1 LVTRSTLHSS
11 DAQVLRRLGSSSY
24 AALAMPLSPESFVA
38 ELDAQN
44 QIALERI
51 AIAAAVGEPSKAVT
65 IAQLLLLALKNELEA
80 TECAAAWLPSTPE
93 VSVKLALA
101 RQAGDEAK
109 HYTMIQARLLE
120 LDIDT
125 KTLDPLATG
134 RSPLLTWLLT
144 LEGTVARV
152 AAGQF
157 TREALAVV
165 RNAEF
170 ARFCRA
176 MNDETTARMYE
187 EIIQPDERHHHHLG
201 RKLLLELAV
210 GDEAQGAARAASAKV
225 LSLAEELQEIARLRS
240 GITKAPGC

>member
-1 LVTRSTLHSS
+1 
-11 DAQVLRRLGSSSY
+11 
-24 AALAMPLSPESFVA
+24 MPLSPASFVA

-51 AIAAAVGEPSKAVT
+51 AVASSAGEPGEAVT
-65 IAQLLLLALKNELEA
+65 VTRLLLLALKNELEA

-93 VSVKLALA
+93 VNVKLALA

-109 HYTMIQARLLE
+109 HYKLIQARLQELE
-120 LDIDT
+120 VDT
-125 KTLDPLATG
+125 RTLDPLASG
-134 RSPLLTWLLT
+134 RSPLLAWLLT

-170 ARFCRA
+170 ARYCRA
-176 MNDETTARMYE
+176 VGDDTTARLYE
-187 EIIQPDERHHHHLG
+187 EIIQPDERHHHDLG
-201 RKLLLELAV
+201 RKLLLELATT
-210 GDEAQGAARAASAKV
+210 DEAQEAARASSRQV
-225 LSLAEELQEIARLRS
+225 LAMAEELQEIARLKA
-240 GITKAPGC
+240 GITRAPGC

>member
-1 LVTRSTLHSS
+1 M
-11 DAQVLRRLGSSSY
+11 
-24 AALAMPLSPESFVA
+24 ALPPESFVA

-44 QIALERI
+44 QVALERI
-51 AIAAAVGEPSKAVT
+51 AIASAAGEPSET
-65 IAQLLLLALKNELEA
+65 ITVARLLLLALKNELEA

-93 VSVKLALA
+93 VNVKLALA

-109 HYTMIQARLLE
+109 HYKMIQARLLE
-120 LDIDT
+120 LEVDT
-125 KTLDPLATG
+125 RTLDPLAGG

-176 MNDETTARMYE
+176 MGDDTTARLYE
-187 EIIQPDERHHHHLG
+187 DTIQPDERHHHELG
-201 RKLLLELAV
+201 RKLLLELATT
-210 GDEAQGAARAASAKV
+210 DEAQDAARASSAKV
-225 LSLAEELQEIARLRS
+225 LAMAEELQEIARLKA
-240 GITKAPGC
+240 GITRAPGC